1 VVRILEELLDFL
13 KIDREILIE
22 EMSNQI
28 IPIQIPQEFSKT
40 NMEFNQ
46 LHPEKEMCVPIKV
59 GLKMD
64 FYTPSGNLL
73 SQSSMLVNCCD
84 LKEAT
89 SCLPLVIDSPVGG
102 VWLTQQNK
110 KVNNIHHSQKNSINN
125 KKPTDVEFK
134 KNHFADQILRFMPPF
149 LSYYSNF
156 NVLSKFGDLNLK
168 PKRVFYFDNL
178 SAKWKTNIQNY
189 AEKIYTFDL
198 AKAQQ
203 IGNQGYT
210 AMIDP
215 LKFYHLSPLVFFKY

>member
-1 VVRILEELLDFL
+1 
-13 KIDREILIE
+13 
-22 EMSNQI
+22 
-28 IPIQIPQEFSKT
+28 
-40 NMEFNQ
+40 
-46 LHPEKEMCVPIKV
+46 
-59 GLKMD
+59 
-64 FYTPSGNLL
+64 
-73 SQSSMLVNCCD
+73 
-84 LKEAT
+84 
-89 SCLPLVIDSPVGG
+89 
-102 VWLTQQNK
+102 
-110 KVNNIHHSQKNSINN
+110 
-125 KKPTDVEFK
+125 
-134 KNHFADQILRFMPPF
+134 MPPF